1 MTFNWPDIPFSGT
14 EVDAFVTVYKELAQA
29 IYDDYYAGNIA
40 TDILKTPYQD
50 TENMRVFLENGLLY
64 AAFII
69 KQRAG
74 NVGPGTDFVIG
85 NSPKRITLSD
95 AERIR
100 LIQSMGCIGET
111 TNMFSSFQENGENID
126 PEAPMGPLLRDL
138 ASEVTDRDDPCDDFN
153 QKYNENITRNDPD
166 NDDPELKNCSDA
178 VLSASISAA
187 AAIGYSRWTYTSVL
201 TFFFVAKYIAGGGGV
216 LDRQGLDLMQGP
228 NSSIW
233 LREDTAKWMGQPKKL
248 TGQTASAGGAHK
260 FNGYT
265 VKLVSG
271 ANGGPRTWLLST
283 TSEPGTLGAIKNLLG
298 DFTVKTDGNE
308 SIAIDTSPPRSS
320 EGEDQWDALTGKY
333 YITNIS
339 ASNIIN
345 IIDDYDFDYG
355 YEIERGGGSEPGD
368 PFTDDQIKSG
378 PRFLEPNT
386 TACEAAVYDVSS
398 GGPINFNN
406 PTDKRWF
413 RYIIARGH
421 GNGQLPTGG
430 YEFITG
436 VECKHKPFAINI
448 AY

>member
-14 EVDAFVTVYKELAQA
+14 EVDAFVTEYKALAQA

-50 TENMRVFLENGLLY
+50 TENIRVFLENGLLY

-74 NVGPGTDFVIG
+74 NAGPGTDFVIG
-85 NSPKRITLSD
+85 SSPNRKILSD

-100 LIQSMGCIGET
+100 LIQSMGCIGDII
-111 TNMFSSFQENGENID
+111 NIYRSFQENGED
-126 PEAPMGPLLRDL
+126 TKEDAPMGPPLRDL
-138 ASEVTDRDDPCDDFN
+138 ADEVTDRDDPCDNFN

-166 NDDPELKNCSDA
+166 NDDPELRNCSDA
-178 VLSASISAA
+178 NLAA
-187 AAIGYSRWTYTSVL
+187 AVKVAASLFYTRWTYTSVL
-201 TFFFVAKYIAGGGGV
+201 TYWFVAKYISGEGGV
-216 LDRQGLDLMQGP
+216 LDKQGLDAMAP
-228 NSSIW
+228 FASTW
-233 LREDTAKWMGQPKKL
+233 LREDTARWMGQPKKL
-248 TGQTASAGGAHK
+248 SGVTASAGGAHK

-283 TSEPGTLGAIKNLLG
+283 TSEPGNFGALKNLLG

-308 SIAIDTSPPRSS
+308 SIAIDTSPPRSN
-320 EGEDQWDALTGKY
+320 EGEDQWDAPTGKY

-339 ASNIIN
+339 ASNITN

-355 YEIERGGGSEPGD
+355 YEIQRGGGSEAGD

-378 PRFLEPNT
+378 PRFIEPNT
-386 TACEAAVYDVSS
+386 TACEAAVYSS
-398 GGPINFNN
+398 PRGGPINFNN
-406 PTDKRWF
+406 PNDKRWF

-421 GNGQLPTGG
+421 GDGQLPAGG

-436 VECKHKPFAINI
+436 IECKHKPFTINI